1 MNVAESERRRNL
13 RRSTRVPIRVRIEV
27 QATGVSCDGETVTVN
42 LHGALLKTS
51 VPLELGAQIKLHVH
65 LTGKSA
71 DARVVF
77 ASSEEALHFGIALDR
92 PENVWGISLPP
103 TDWDTRAS
111 DQ

>member
-1 MNVAESERRRNL
+1 MSVGTSRT
-13 RRSTRVPIRVRIEV
+13 SPSK
-27 QATGVSCDGETVTVN
+27 VSY
-42 LHGALLKTS
+42 GALLKTL
-51 VPLELGAQIKLHVH
+51 VPLNLGTLIKLHVH

-77 ASSEEALHFGIALDR
+77 VSNKEALHFGIALDR
-92 PENVWGISLPP
+92 PENIWGISLTP